1 MMLKKEI
8 YSNINNSKIITFIG
22 MMGTGKSK
30 FGRLIA
36 KSYNF
41 NFYDIDLL
49 IEKKFNNTIIAL
61 FQEHGETFFR
71 TAEENII
78 KELIFTVSQSN
89 KNSVISLG
97 GGGFDNENTRTL
109 LLEKSHV
116 IWLNTPVKTLVDRV
130 GDGSKRPMIRG
141 NVKKSISE
149 LLKKRIKYYSLCHDQ
164 LNTNK
169 LSQNQIIEKISEI
182 ISNNNLKVEK

>member
-1 MMLKKEI
+1 
-8 YSNINNSKIITFIG
+8 

-41 NFYDIDLL
+41 AFYDLDLL
-49 IEKKFNNTIIAL
+49 IEKKFNNTIKAI
-61 FQEHGETFFR
+61 FQEKGESFFR
-71 TAEENII
+71 KVEENTI
-78 KELIFTVSQSN
+78 KELIFTITQSN
-89 KNSVISLG
+89 QSSVISLG

-116 IWLNTPVKTLVDRV
+116 IWLNTPVETLVNRV

-141 NVKKSISE
+141 DIKKSISE
-149 LLKKRIKYYSLCHDQ
+149 LLRKRVKYYSLCHDE

-169 LSQNQIIEKISEI
+169 LNQNQIIEKISKI
-182 ISNNNLKVEK
+182 ISNQN

>member
-1 MMLKKEI
+1 MLKKNKI
-8 YSNINNSKIITFIG
+8 NLKSINNNKIITFIG

-36 KSYNF
+36 KNLSF

-49 IEKKFNNTIIAL
+49 IEQKFNNTIKTI
-61 FQEHGETFFR
+61 FEEKGEKFFR
-71 TAEENII
+71 QAEENII
-78 KELIFTVSQSN
+78 KELIYTLSHAN
-89 KNSVISLG
+89 KSSVMSIG
-97 GGGFDNENTRTL
+97 GGAFDNL
-109 LLEKSHV
+109 KKSHV
-116 IWLNTPVKTLVDRV
+116 IWLNTPIEKLINRV

-141 NVKKSISE
+141 DVNKSISE

-169 LSQNQIIEKISEI
+169 LNQNQIIEKITEI
-182 ISNNNLKVEK
+182 ISN